1 MGGPREV
8 LPEIHQGWVLR
19 GPWAGRV
26 SVTLSLAA
34 CCDMFGQRPSL
45 PTIRALDAAQT
56 GLCKG
61 LNEQVRQA
69 RGSRWVPEDLVVA
82 DEVTQLPWITV
93 FLRKPPDIKRQ
104 ELRPYLR
111 GLLNGC
117 VREARLRGGRH
128 DEEGGG
134 RQFEIFGD
142 VPDPTA
148 VLYVWVEVGLGGS
161 YKLDE
166 LRVTFST
173 PQLKLI
179 FHKSDEATPQELA
192 ALIARYTKVP
202 GIKIG
207 DERRDPVATAE
218 TVTLY
223 FYRRGIA
230 QVVGGIAEVVGDI
243 EQIVPIRLRGTRV
256 HYVMIPPEQ
265 RGALGDLSDLTGPP
279 ESE

>member
-1 MGGPREV
+1 
-8 LPEIHQGWVLR
+8 
-19 GPWAGRV
+19 
-26 SVTLSLAA
+26 
-34 CCDMFGQRPSL
+34 
-45 PTIRALDAAQT
+45 
-56 GLCKG
+56 
-61 LNEQVRQA
+61 
-69 RGSRWVPEDLVVA
+69 
-82 DEVTQLPWITV
+82 
-93 FLRKPPDIKRQ
+93 
-104 ELRPYLR
+104 
-111 GLLNGC
+111 
-117 VREARLRGGRH
+117 
-128 DEEGGG
+128 
-134 RQFEIFGD
+134 
-142 VPDPTA
+142 

-256 HYVMIPPEQ
+256 HYVMIRPNSAVTSVISRILLVRRNRSRAAFPIG
-265 RGALGDLSDLTGPP
+265 RRPLAPYLGMPGAGRPCLAMDQLMLH
-279 ESE
+279 